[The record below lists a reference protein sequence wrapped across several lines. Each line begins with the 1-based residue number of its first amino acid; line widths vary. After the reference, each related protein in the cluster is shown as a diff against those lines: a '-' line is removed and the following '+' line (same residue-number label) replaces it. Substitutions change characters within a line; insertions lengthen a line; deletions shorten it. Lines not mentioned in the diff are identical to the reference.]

1 MDFAIIGNC
10 KSAALIDSSG
20 TINWLCLP
28 EFDSPS
34 VFGSL
39 LDKNKGGCFGIKV
52 DPSFKIEQRYIPN
65 TNIVETTF
73 SGDSGTLQVVDFM
86 PRYKSDDR
94 VYNCPPEVIRIVRLL
109 AGKPRLSIV
118 YQPCLGY
125 AEHPTNTFAKGDFI
139 KSTVSNGSYESV
151 YLYTNADFNDVLQGH
166 EFALTGDLYFDISY
180 HQKLLPLS
188 LERVHLEFER
198 TKVYWLEWINRS
210 LNLTAYVDEVR
221 RSALVLKLLT
231 FQESGAIL
239 AAVTTSLP
247 ETIGEERNWDYRF
260 CWIRDASMIL
270 RVMAKIGHF
279 NTAHNFFDYI
289 MRVIPFKDEKVQIMY
304 GIRGK
309 KDLTEHTLEWLEGY
323 QNSKPVRVG
332 NAAYTQKQNDIYG
345 VLLDAILRFTQ
356 TFKSDVATI
365 ERLWTITR
373 TLVRTVSE
381 RWQEPDVGIWEFRGN
396 TAHFVFSKVLCWV
409 ALDRGIKI
417 ADELMC
423 IDRYPDWITIRN
435 NIKADVLAK
444 GWNAEVGSFTQAYD
458 NQFVDAANLLIADF
472 GFVEFDDPR
481 YISTVKVTRQKLCRN
496 GLMYRYKNEDDF
508 GLPQSSFTVCSFWM
522 VKALWNIGQQS
533 EAREMFE
540 QLLSYRNH
548 LGLMSEDLDFETK
561 EQLGNFP
568 QGYSHLA
575 LIDCAL
581 SLCEGDFD
589 DESVLVDL
597 IENIQRQEEL

>member
-39 LDKNKGGCFGIKV
+39 LDKNKGGCFGITV
-52 DPSFKIEQRYIPN
+52 DPSFEIEQRYIPN
-65 TNIVETTF
+65 TNIIETTF
-73 SGDSGTLQVVDFM
+73 RGDSGALQVIDFM

-94 VYNCPPEVIRIVRLL
+94 VYNCPPELIRIIRLL
-109 AGKPRLSIV
+109 EGKPCLSIV
-118 YQPCLGY
+118 YQPRLGY
-125 AEHPTNTFAKGDFI
+125 AEHPTNTFAKEGFI
-139 KSTVSNGSYESV
+139 KSTVSNGSYESI
-151 YLYTNADFNDVLQGH
+151 YLYTNADFNDVIQGR
-166 EFALTGDLYFDISY
+166 EFTLTGDLYFDISY

-188 LERVHLEFER
+188 LERVYLEFER

-247 ETIGEERNWDYRF
+247 ETVGEERNWDYRF

-270 RVMAKIGHF
+270 RVMARIGHY

-289 MRVIPFKDEKVQIMY
+289 MRVIPFKDDKVQIMY
-304 GIRGK
+304 GIRGR
-309 KDLTEHTLEWLEGY
+309 KDLTEHTLEWLTGY
-323 QNSKPVRVG
+323 KDSKPVRVG

-345 VLLDAILRFTQ
+345 VLLDAILRFIQ

-396 TAHFVFSKVLCWV
+396 TAHYVFSKVLCWV

-417 ADELMC
+417 AEELKC
-423 IDRYPDWITIRN
+423 IDRYPDWCTIRD
-435 NIKADVLAK
+435 NIKTDILAN
-444 GWNAEVGSFTQAYD
+444 GWNEEVGSFTQAYD
-458 NQFVDAANLLIADF
+458 NKFVDAANLLIADF

-522 VKALWNIGQQS
+522 VKALWNIGERS
-533 EAREMFE
+533 DARKMFH

-589 DESVLVDL
+589 EESLLVDL
-597 IENIQRQEEL
+597 IENTQRQEEL

>member
-34 VFGSL
+34 LFGSL
-39 LDKNKGGCFGIKV
+39 LDKDKGGCFGIKV

-73 SGDSGTLQVVDFM
+73 SGDSGTLQVIDFM

-109 AGKPRLSIV
+109 AGKPRLSIA

-139 KSTVSNGSYESV
+139 KSTVSNDSYESI
-151 YLYTNADFNDVLQGH
+151 YLYTNADFDDVLQGR
-166 EFALTGDLYFDISY
+166 EFTLTGDLYFDISY

-188 LERVHLEFER
+188 LERVHLEFQR

-279 NTAHNFFDYI
+279 NTAHNFFNYI
-289 MRVIPFKDEKVQIMY
+289 MRVIPFKDDKVQIMY
-304 GIRGK
+304 GIRGQ
-309 KDLTEHTLEWLEGY
+309 KDLTEHTLDWLAGY
-323 QNSKPVRVG
+323 KDSKPVRVG

-345 VLLDAILRFTQ
+345 VLLDAIYRFTQ
-356 TFKSDVATI
+356 TFRSDVATI

-417 ADELMC
+417 AEELKC
-423 IDRYPDWITIRN
+423 IDRYQGWITIRD

-481 YISTVKVTRQKLCRN
+481 YISTVKVTRQRLCRN

-522 VKALWNIGQQS
+522 VKALWNIGERS
-533 EAREMFE
+533 DARKMFH

-589 DESVLVDL
+589 DESLLVDL